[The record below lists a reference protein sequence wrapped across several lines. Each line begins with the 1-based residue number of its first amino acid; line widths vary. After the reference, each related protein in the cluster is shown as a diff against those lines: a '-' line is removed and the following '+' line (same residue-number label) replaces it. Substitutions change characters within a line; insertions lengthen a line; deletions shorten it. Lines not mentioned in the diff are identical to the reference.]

1 MYQNLNDSGDWLVK
15 LYVRWNYFLIFSTAK
30 FFFNEQEKFLFLV
43 KQNKPSQWRQL
54 ICIIGEVS
62 SFKGP
67 EGEEKSPVQS
77 GAPAPQCLPPAP

>member
-43 KQNKPSQWRQL
+43 KQKNEPMKTTNLHHWRGQQ
-54 ICIIGEVS
+54 
-62 SFKGP
+62 F
-67 EGEEKSPVQS
+67 
-77 GAPAPQCLPPAP
+77 